1 MGATSPGA
9 INPTAIRG
17 TLGLALAMG
26 MGRFFY
32 TPVLPLMVAAL
43 HWSSAPGAW
52 IATLN
57 YVGYF
62 IG

>member
-1 MGATSPGA
+1 MGSTTGDHQPHRL
-9 INPTAIRG
+9 PR

-32 TPVLPLMVAAL
+32 TPALPLMVAAL

-52 IATLN
+52 IAT
-57 YVGYF
+57 
-62 IG
+62 